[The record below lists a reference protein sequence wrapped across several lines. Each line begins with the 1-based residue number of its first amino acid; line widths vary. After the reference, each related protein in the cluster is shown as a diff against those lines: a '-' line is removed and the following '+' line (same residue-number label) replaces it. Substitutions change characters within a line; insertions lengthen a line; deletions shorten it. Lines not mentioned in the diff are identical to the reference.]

1 MLIVGVLSLG
11 GVIWNN
17 AHAANTVDAVEKG
30 GKDGGSIELAG
41 KDGGS
46 IELAGKD
53 GGSIELANAKEGGGW
68 SQMSAKDDGGK

>member
-1 MLIVGVLSLG
+1 MNASLRPVMLIVGVLSLG

-17 AHAANTVDAVEKG
+17 AHAANTVDTVEKG
-30 GKDGGSIELAG
+30 G